1 MPTVP
6 NPPLAVAFMVT
17 ATLFIAGSMLMA
29 KLLGTD
35 TLGDP
40 LHPLQISHGRFFFA
54 FLLIGTLTAIRR
66 PQFTKGI
73 LPLHIA
79 RTVCGW

>member
-1 MPTVP
+1 MTPAP

-35 TLGDP
+35 TLCP
-40 LHPLQISHGRFFFA
+40 ALHPLQISHGRFLFA
-54 FLLIGTLTAIRR
+54 FLPT
-66 PQFTKGI
+66 
-73 LPLHIA
+73 H
-79 RTVCGW
+79 